1 MADETRNTRED
12 GSSYFNRPSRLK
24 TAFQYAGAMM
34 GTISGDGPQ
43 YGWDQAGAAYDYV
56 RAKAELKFNKA

>member
-1 MADETRNTRED
+1 MADKNKFDDTGN
-12 GSSYFNRPSRLK
+12 YFNRPSKLK

-34 GTISGDGPQ
+34 GTISGDGTQ

-56 RAKAELKFNKA
+56 RAKAEIKFGKA

>member
-1 MADETRNTRED
+1 MADENNNVTE
-12 GSSYFNRPSRLK
+12 GSSYFNRPSKLK

-34 GTISGDGPQ
+34 GTISGDGTQ

-56 RAKAELKFNKA
+56 RAKAELKFGKA